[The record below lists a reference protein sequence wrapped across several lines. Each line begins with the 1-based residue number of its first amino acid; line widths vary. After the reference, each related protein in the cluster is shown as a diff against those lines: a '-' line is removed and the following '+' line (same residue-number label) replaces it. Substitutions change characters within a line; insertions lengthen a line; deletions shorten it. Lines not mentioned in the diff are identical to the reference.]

1 MAQTKPVPQTKQAS
15 RSPLRAILGRL
26 RRTPP
31 AREVPEDLRPVTD
44 ALLAVHPKAELQG
57 VIRAFQVAAEV
68 HAGQVRLSGDP
79 FITHPLEVAQILAD
93 MGMDPTTIIG
103 ALLHDAVEDTDA
115 SLADLRES
123 FGDEVAEII
132 DGLTKIAKISFRSTE
147 AAQAENYRK
156 MMVAMARDVR
166 VIIIKLAD
174 RLHNMRT
181 LQALSPEKRELKA
194 RETIEV
200 YVPLA
205 SRLGMFQMRTD
216 LEDLG
221 FQYLYSKRYD
231 EIAELTDRRQ
241 PERDAYLAGVLEDI
255 RSHLDQ
261 AKINATVSGRAKN
274 FYSIY
279 QKMVERGVEFDD
291 IFDLVGVRIVV
302 EDLRDCYAALGVI
315 HALWKPLP
323 GRFKDYIAMPK
334 FNMYQSLHT
343 SVMGPQGKPL
353 EIQIRTRTMHETA
366 EWGIAAHWKYK
377 EADGGRRK
385 QRGSDS
391 DVPWLGELVE
401 TFREAKDPREFMES
415 LRLDLF
421 HDEVF
426 CFTPKGE
433 VICLPRGAGPI
444 DFAYAIHTEVGHRTM
459 GARVNGSLVPLDT
472 RLDSG
477 DVVEILTTRAQD
489 ARPKEDWLAL
499 VKTSRA
505 RSRIRHWLTAH
516 RREAAREEGRDLF
529 VKALRREGIAQT
541 ELTLEVWRKLFSD
554 LRTSGEETL
563 YESLGEG
570 RLPAGDFVEVLR
582 QILRPAEAEPE
593 SRQPAA
599 PPRRAEEAPS
609 VVVKGERGVAAK
621 LARCCAPVP
630 GDEVFGFI
638 TRGRGVSVHRADCPN
653 AKTLMLQAERVVEV
667 EWDSSQG
674 GRFTVVFQVSALD
687 RSGLLRDLSD
697 TLTECGVMILSSS
710 SWSKSDGT
718 ARLRFAFELADIA
731 HLDHIQRTVR
741 RIEGVFDAYRVLPLK
756 ARQG

>member
-1 MAQTKPVPQTKQAS
+1 MAQPKTQSKEPGGG
-15 RSPLRAILGRL
+15 PLRSILRRL
-26 RRTPP
+26 RRAPHVVVPP
-31 AREVPEDLRPVTD
+31 AEIGPLLEAVRAAHPNADLD
-44 ALLAVHPKAELQG
+44 G
-57 VIRAFQVAAEV
+57 IIRAYQVAAEV
-68 HAGQVRLSGDP
+68 HGGQFRLSGDP
-79 FITHPLEVAQILAD
+79 FISHPLAVAEILAS

-115 SLADLRES
+115 SIDDIKES

-132 DGLTKIAKISFRSTE
+132 DGLTKIAKITFRSAET
-147 AAQAENYRK
+147 AQAENYRK

-181 LQALSPEKRELKA
+181 LDPLSLEKQALKA
-194 RETIEV
+194 RETLEV

-205 SRLGMFQMRTD
+205 SRLGMFQVRSE

-221 FQYLYSKRYD
+221 FRYLYGKRYA
-231 EIAELTDRRQ
+231 EIVDLTDRRQ
-241 PERDAYLAGVLEDI
+241 PERDAYVTRVIEEI
-255 RSHLDQ
+255 RAHLDQ
-261 AKINATVSGRAKN
+261 AKVAAEVKGRAKN

-279 QKMVERGVEFDD
+279 QKMVERGVEFND

-315 HALWKPLP
+315 HALWKPMP

-343 SVMGPQGKPL
+343 VVMGPEGKPL
-353 EIQIRTRTMHETA
+353 EIQIRTRAMHEMA
-366 EWGIAAHWKYK
+366 EFGIAAHWRYK
-377 EADGGRRK
+377 ESTGQGTYGKRTE
-385 QRGSDS
+385 

-401 TFREAKDPREFMES
+401 TYLEAQDPREFMES

-426 CFTPKGE
+426 CFTPKGD
-433 VICLPRGAGPI
+433 VVPLPREACPI

-459 GARVNGSLVPLDT
+459 GARVNGKLVPLET
-472 RLDSG
+472 KLESG
-477 DVVEILTTRAQD
+477 DVVEVLTTRAQD
-489 ARPKEDWLAL
+489 ARPKEDWLAF

-516 RREAAREEGRDLF
+516 RREEAREEGRELF
-529 VKALRREGIAQT
+529 VRTLRKESIAQA
-541 ELTLEVWRKLFSD
+541 ELTTDAWRALFSEIK
-554 LRTSGEETL
+554 TSGEETL
-563 YESLGEG
+563 YEALGEG
-570 RLPAGDFVEVLR
+570 RLPNDDLVQALR
-582 QILRPAEAEPE
+582 KVFRPEE
-593 SRQPAA
+593 AA
-599 PPRRAEEAPS
+599 PPELPAPRERPAPTTPS
-609 VVVKGERGVAAK
+609 IVVKGERDVAAN

-630 GDEVFGFI
+630 GDDIFGFI

-653 AKTLMLQAERVVEV
+653 APTLMAQPERVVEV
-667 EWDSSQG
+667 EWDTSQG
-674 GRFTVVFQVSALD
+674 GRFTVVLQVSALD

-697 TLTECGVMILSSS
+697 ALTDSGVMILSSS
-710 SWSKSDGT
+710 SWAKKDGT

-731 HLDHIQRTVR
+731 HLDHIQRIVR
-741 RIEGVFDAYRVLPLK
+741 GIEGVFDVYRVLPLK

>member
-1 MAQTKPVPQTKQAS
+1 MAQTKPVS

-26 RRTPP
+26 RRTPHP
-31 AREVPEDLRPVTD
+31 TEAPEDLRPVTD
-44 ALLAVHPKAELQG
+44 ALLAVHPKAELEG
-57 VIRAFQVAAEV
+57 VIRAFQVAVEV
-68 HAGQVRLSGDP
+68 HSGQMRLSGDP

-181 LQALSPEKRELKA
+181 LHALAPEKQRAEGARDARGLSCLSPAGSGCSRSAPISKTWGSSTYTTKR
-194 RETIEV
+194 
-200 YVPLA
+200 
-205 SRLGMFQMRTD
+205 F
-216 LEDLG
+216 
-221 FQYLYSKRYD
+221 D
-231 EIAELTDRRQ
+231 EIAELTNRRQ
-241 PERDAYLAGVLEDI
+241 PERDAYLAKVLEEI

-261 AKINATVSGRAKN
+261 AKVQATVSGRAKN

-343 SVMGPQGKPL
+343 SVMGPEGKPL
-353 EIQIRTRTMHETA
+353 EIQIRTRAMHETA

-385 QRGSDS
+385 QRDSDS

-426 CFTPKGE
+426 CFTPKGAGHQ
-433 VICLPRGAGPI
+433 LAQGSQPDRFRLRDPHRG
-444 DFAYAIHTEVGHRTM
+444 RTSND
-459 GARVNGSLVPLDT
+459 G
-472 RLDSG
+472 
-477 DVVEILTTRAQD
+477 
-489 ARPKEDWLAL
+489 
-499 VKTSRA
+499 
-505 RSRIRHWLTAH
+505 RSCK
-516 RREAAREEGRDLF
+516 RDL
-529 VKALRREGIAQT
+529 
-541 ELTLEVWRKLFSD
+541 
-554 LRTSGEETL
+554 
-563 YESLGEG
+563 
-570 RLPAGDFVEVLR
+570 
-582 QILRPAEAEPE
+582 
-593 SRQPAA
+593 
-599 PPRRAEEAPS
+599 
-609 VVVKGERGVAAK
+609 
-621 LARCCAPVP
+621 
-630 GDEVFGFI
+630 
-638 TRGRGVSVHRADCPN
+638 
-653 AKTLMLQAERVVEV
+653 
-667 EWDSSQG
+667 
-674 GRFTVVFQVSALD
+674 
-687 RSGLLRDLSD
+687 
-697 TLTECGVMILSSS
+697 
-710 SWSKSDGT
+710 GT
-718 ARLRFAFELADIA
+718 AR
-731 HLDHIQRTVR
+731 
-741 RIEGVFDAYRVLPLK
+741 
-756 ARQG
+756 

>member
-1 MAQTKPVPQTKQAS
+1 MAQAKQAA
-15 RSPLRAILGRL
+15 PGGLRGILRRL
-26 RRTPP
+26 RTPRS
-31 AREVPEDLRPVTD
+31 ATVVVPDDLKP
-44 ALLAVHPKAELQG
+44 LLGKLKAVHPRADLDG
-57 VIRAFQVAAEV
+57 VTHAYQVAAEV
-68 HAGQVRLSGDP
+68 HAGQRRLSGDD
-79 FITHPLEVAQILAD
+79 FITHPLAVGEILAD

-115 SLADLRES
+115 ELDDFRAA
-123 FGDEVAEII
+123 FGDEVVDIV

-181 LQALSPEKRELKA
+181 LDPLAPEKRELKA
-194 RETIEV
+194 RETLEV

-205 SRLGMFQMRTD
+205 SRLGMFQVRTE
-216 LEDLG
+216 LEDLS
-221 FQYLYSKRYD
+221 FRYLYDKRYR
-231 EIAELTDRRQ
+231 EIVDLTNRRQ
-241 PERDAYLAGVLEDI
+241 PERDAYLVEVLEDI

-261 AKINATVSGRAKN
+261 AKIQAEVSGRAKN

-302 EDLRDCYAALGVI
+302 HDLRDCYAALGVI
-315 HALWKPLP
+315 HAMWKPIP

-343 SVMGPQGKPL
+343 SVMGPEGKPL
-353 EIQIRTRTMHETA
+353 EIQIRTRSMHEMA
-366 EWGIAAHWKYK
+366 EYGIAAHWKYK
-377 EADGGRRK
+377 ESDGGKRAK
-385 QRGSDS
+385 QRDS

-401 TFREAKDPREFMES
+401 SYREAEDPREFMES

-426 CFTPKGE
+426 CFTPKGD
-433 VICLPRGAGPI
+433 VVSVPKGSSPV
-444 DFAYAIHTEVGHRTM
+444 DFAYAIHTEVGHRTV
-459 GARVNGSLVPLDT
+459 GARVNGALVPLDT
-472 RLDSG
+472 RLESG

-489 ARPKEDWLAL
+489 ARPKEDWLGI

-516 RREAAREEGRDLF
+516 RREEAREEGRELF
-529 VKALRREGIAQT
+529 LKSLRRAGIAQS
-541 ELTLEVWRKLFSD
+541 ELTTEAWRSIFSE
-554 LRTSGEETL
+554 LKTSGEETL
-563 YESLGEG
+563 YEALGEG
-570 RLPAGDFVEVLR
+570 RLPTDEFIGVLK
-582 QILRPAEAEPE
+582 QLFRPEE
-593 SRQPAA
+593 AA
-599 PPRRAEEAPS
+599 PPDAALPMPLKTAEPTAPS
-609 VVVKGERGVAAK
+609 IVVKGTRDVAAK

-630 GDEVFGFI
+630 GDEIFGFI
-638 TRGRGVSVHRADCPN
+638 TRGRGVSVHRVDCPN
-653 AKTLMLQAERVVEV
+653 ARTLATQGERVVEV

-674 GRFTVVFQVSALD
+674 GRFTVVLQVSALD
-687 RSGLLRDLSD
+687 RTGLLRDISD
-697 TLTECGVMILSSS
+697 TLTDAGVMILSSS
-710 SWSKSDGT
+710 SWAKRDGT
-718 ARLRFAFELADIA
+718 ARLRFAFELADVG
-731 HLDHIQRTVR
+731 HLDHIQRVVR
-741 RIEGVFDAYRVLPLK
+741 RVEGVFDSYRVLPLK

>member
-1 MAQTKPVPQTKQAS
+1 MAQAKPVS

-26 RRTPP
+26 RRTPHAGEAP
-31 AREVPEDLRPVTD
+31 EVLRPVYD
-44 ALLAVHPKAELQG
+44 RVRGAHPRTNADDI
-57 VIRAFQVAAEV
+57 IRAYQVAAEV
-68 HAGQVRLSGDP
+68 HEGQLRLSGDP
-79 FITHPLEVAQILAD
+79 FITHPLAVAQILAD
-93 MGMDPTTIIG
+93 MGMDPTTIVG

-115 SLADLRES
+115 SLNDLRES

-181 LQALSPEKRELKA
+181 LDPLPPEKQELKA
-194 RETIEV
+194 RETLEV

-205 SRLGMFQMRTD
+205 SRLGMFQVRSE
-216 LEDLG
+216 LEDLA
-221 FQYLYSKRYD
+221 FRYLYTKRFE
-231 EIAELTDRRQ
+231 EIADLTDRRQ
-241 PERDAYLAGVLEDI
+241 PERDAYLVEVVKEID
-255 RSHLDQ
+255 SHLDQ
-261 AKINATVSGRAKN
+261 AKIRANVSGRAKN

-315 HALWKPLP
+315 HAMWKPLP

-343 SVMGPQGKPL
+343 SVMGPEGKPL
-353 EIQIRTRTMHETA
+353 EIQIRTRTMHEMA
-366 EWGIAAHWKYK
+366 EYGISAHWKYK
-377 EADGGRRK
+377 EADGGRK
-385 QRGSDS
+385 KPKSPDS

-401 TFREAKDPREFMES
+401 TFHEAKDPREFMES

-426 CFTPKGE
+426 CFTPKGH
-433 VICLPRGAGPI
+433 VISLPRGACPI

-489 ARPKEDWLAL
+489 ARPKEDWLAI

-505 RSRIRHWLTAH
+505 SNRIRHWLTAH

-529 VKALRREGIAQT
+529 VKTLRREGIGQN
-541 ELTLEVWRKLFSD
+541 ELTLDIWRKLFSE

-570 RLPAGDFVEVLR
+570 RLPTADLVEVLR
-582 QILRPAEAEPE
+582 QVLRPSEAEPVIE
-593 SRQPAA
+593 PVA
-599 PPRRAEEAPS
+599 PTRRTEEAPS
-609 VVVKGERGVAAK
+609 VVVKGERDVAAK

-638 TRGRGVSVHRADCPN
+638 TRGRGVSVHRSDCPN
-653 AKTLMLQAERVVEV
+653 AKTLMLQSERVVEV
-667 EWDSSQG
+667 EWDTSQG

-687 RSGLLRDLSD
+687 RTGLLRDISD
-697 TLTECGVMILSSS
+697 TLTDCGVMILSSS
-710 SWSKSDGT
+710 SWAKSDGT
-718 ARLRFAFELADIA
+718 ARLRFAFQLADIA

-741 RIEGVFDAYRVLPLK
+741 RVEGVFDAYRVLPLK

>member
-1 MAQTKPVPQTKQAS
+1 VAPLLDK
-15 RSPLRAILGRL
+15 LRA
-26 RRTPP
+26 
-31 AREVPEDLRPVTD
+31 A
-44 ALLAVHPKAELQG
+44 HPKVDLDG
-57 VIRAFQVAAEV
+57 VIQAYRAASEV
-68 HAGQVRLSGDP
+68 HANQRRLSGHD
-79 FITHPLEVAQILAD
+79 FITHPLAVAEILAD

-115 SLADLRES
+115 SLDEIRES
-123 FGDEVAEII
+123 FGEEVAEIV
-132 DGLTKIAKISFRSTE
+132 DGLTKIAKISFRSSE

-181 LQALSPEKRELKA
+181 LDPLAPEKRELKA
-194 RETIEV
+194 RETLEV

-205 SRLGMFQMRTD
+205 SRLGMFQVRTE

-221 FQYLYSKRYD
+221 FRYLYEKRFE
-231 EIAELTDRRQ
+231 EIVDLTNRRQ
-241 PERDAYLAGVLEDI
+241 PERDAYLVEVLEDI

-261 AKINATVSGRAKN
+261 AKVQAEVSGRAKN
-274 FYSIY
+274 YYSIY

-302 EDLRDCYAALGVI
+302 ADIRDCYAALGVI
-315 HALWKPLP
+315 HALWKPIP
-323 GRFKDYIAMPK
+323 GRFKDYVAMPK

-343 SVMGPQGKPL
+343 SVMGPEGKPL
-353 EIQIRTRTMHETA
+353 EIQIRTRSMHEMA
-366 EWGIAAHWKYK
+366 EFGIAAHWKYK
-377 EADGGRRK
+377 EAEGRDGKRGK
-385 QRGSDS
+385 QKES

-401 TFREAKDPREFMES
+401 TFRETEDPREFMES

-426 CFTPKGE
+426 CFTPKGD
-433 VICLPRGAGPI
+433 VVSLPRGACPI
-444 DFAYAIHTEVGHRTM
+444 DFAYAIHTEVGHRTV

-472 RLDSG
+472 HLESG
-477 DVVEILTTRAQD
+477 DVVEIMTTRAQD

-516 RREAAREEGRDLF
+516 RREEAREEGRELF
-529 VKALRREGIAQT
+529 LKILRRTGIAQS
-541 ELTLEVWRKLFSD
+541 ELTPDAWRALFSE
-554 LRTSGEETL
+554 LKTSGEETL
-563 YESLGEG
+563 YEALGEG
-570 RLPAGDFVEVLR
+570 RLPADEFGQVLR
-582 QILRPAEAEPE
+582 TLFRPEEVEPAEPE
-593 SRQPAA
+593 LPTRIR
-599 PPRRAEEAPS
+599 PREPTTPS
-609 VVVKGERGVAAK
+609 IVVKGTRDVAAK

-630 GDEVFGFI
+630 GDEIFGFI
-638 TRGRGVSVHRADCPN
+638 TRGRGVSVHRIDCPN
-653 AKTLMLQAERVVEV
+653 ARTLMGQAERVVEV

-674 GRFTVVFQVSALD
+674 GRFTVVLQVSALD
-687 RSGLLRDLSD
+687 RTGLLRDISD
-697 TLTECGVMILSSS
+697 TLTDSGVMILSSS
-710 SWSKSDGT
+710 SWAKRDGT

-731 HLDHIQRTVR
+731 HLDHIQRAVR
-741 RIEGVFDAYRVLPLK
+741 RVEGVFDSYRVLPLK